1 MQNFGVS
8 IIQHELVPYYLCLFN
23 FKIVQKYPGEEME
36 TPGNHV
42 DRCYKSY
49 LYLISEDLITKLI
62 GCIGSEDASKFTDTM
77 ILTLRVSSNMLEGS
91 TGYIF
96 SIFPINVNGII

>member
-1 MQNFGVS
+1 MG
-8 IIQHELVPYYLCLFN
+8 
-23 FKIVQKYPGEEME
+23 
-36 TPGNHV
+36 TPGNHA

-49 LYLISEDLITKLI
+49 LYLISEDLITKLS
-62 GCIGSEDASKFTDTM
+62 GCLGSEDASKFTDM

-96 SIFPINVNGII
+96 SSFLSMLMTLYRRRLQC